1 MILIFDKMKIERYYT
16 NVGLW
21 KTCGKT
27 CGKPVENSR
36 EKSVIRKFSTTY
48 PQDFHSFIHRFST
61 GLCPLE
67 K

>member
-1 MILIFDKMKIERYYT
+1 MILIFDKMKIKRYYT
-16 NVGLW
+16 NVRLW
-21 KTCGKT
+21 KTCGKL
-27 CGKPVENSR
+27 VENLWKTPE
-36 EKSVIRKFSTTY
+36 EKSVIRKFSTAY